1 MTAGGWAEPRR
12 VLVAAKEVMRAPL
25 RQVLGTLSE
34 VIADFLPH
42 TALVMLSGDCP
53 KTPMWA
59 HGDAALVNEVTTVEM
74 TRLST
79 LVDVGTP
86 WVGEATLAGSP
97 RPVLALA
104 AAPPGSAG
112 ALLAV
117 LTTGDGDHPA
127 AALAVVQELWELV
140 AGRILDLLPAAVP
153 VTTPWIA
160 NSERA
165 RVIAGLT
172 DAHAA
177 TLMALLGVLRSR
189 ALDDRT
195 ARRTA
200 IDLLAS
206 AMVELRAT
214 DDDDPAPHEETIGDA
229 YGRLSD
235 MLGLLSRYGDV
246 ALDFSPVDG
255 RNRLIPADI
264 ARTARAVIRGTVLTM
279 LEQGGVSRIRV
290 GWEVDDTGLL
300 CTVRDDGP
308 GALAAEALAVHRLT
322 DRVVAH
328 NGSLHLDSVPE
339 WGTIVTMRLP
349 LAAPGLSRGEQPLTV
364 LNPRELDVLEHLVN
378 GHRNRVIAEHLHIS
392 EHTVKFHVAK
402 ILKKLG
408 VDSRGEAAAVARA
421 AGFPVEPW
429 LVGQP
434 NLPVQA
440 AWSAPSRSTS

>member
-1 MTAGGWAEPRR
+1 MTPGGWAEPQR
-12 VLVAAKEVMRAPL
+12 VLAAAGQVLRAPL
-25 RQVLGTLSE
+25 RQILATLSE
-34 VIADFLPH
+34 VTADFLPH

-59 HGDAALVNEVTTVEM
+59 HGDAALVGEVTTVEL

-97 RPVLALA
+97 RPVLAVA
-104 AAPPGSAG
+104 SAPSGSAG

-117 LTTGDGDHPA
+117 LTTGDHPA
-127 AALAVVQELWELV
+127 AAPPVVQALWDLV
-140 AGRILDLLPAAVP
+140 TSRILDLLPAAVP
-153 VTTPWIA
+153 VSTPWIA

-172 DAHAA
+172 DAHAT
-177 TLMALLGVLRSR
+177 TLTALLGVLRSR
-189 ALDDRT
+189 GLDDRT

-200 IDLLAS
+200 VDLVAS

-214 DDDDPAPHEETIGDA
+214 DDDDPAPHEEVVGDA

-235 MLGLLSRYGDV
+235 MLGLLSRYGGV
-246 ALDFSPVDG
+246 ALDFSPVAC

-279 LEQGGVSRIRV
+279 LEQGGVNRIRV
-290 GWEVDDTGLL
+290 CWEVEDTELRS
-300 CTVRDDGP
+300 TVRDDGP
-308 GALAAEALAVHRLT
+308 GTLAAEALTVHRLT
-322 DRVVAH
+322 DRVAAH
-328 NGSLHLDSVPE
+328 NGSLHVDSVPE
-339 WGTIVTMRLP
+339 WGTIVTVRLP
-349 LAAPGLSRGEQPLTV
+349 LAAPDLSHGDQPLGV

-402 ILKKLG
+402 ILKKLD

-421 AGFPVEPW
+421 AGFPAEPS
-429 LVGQP
+429 LVGSP
-434 NLPVQA
+434 NLPAQA
-440 AWSAPSRSTS
+440 AWPTPSRFTS